1 MKIIKKNKIDWMHK
15 LIKLL
20 KIIYFFLTFDLNN
33 LDNDI
38 FNNLNTGEKI
48 VIGILA
54 FLCTGIFIWTV
65 THDEDFEKKLK
76 ELDDNDKWKKPR

>member
-1 MKIIKKNKIDWMHK
+1 MHK

-54 FLCTGIFIWTV
+54 FLCTGIFI
-65 THDEDFEKKLK
+65 
-76 ELDDNDKWKKPR
+76 